1 MAEICLGLIFL
12 GLTMYAVLGGA
23 DFGAGFWDLTAGG
36 DRRGGPVRG
45 LVQRSMSPVWEAN
58 HVWLIFVLVMAWT
71 AFPLVFGAVFTTF
84 LVPLFLAALG
94 IIMRG
99 AAFALRGQAATIREA
114 RVLGATFALSSVILP
129 FFLGTVLGGIAAG
142 AVDVSDPQPSGAA
155 WTGPVAIAAGLL
167 AVLTGAYLS
176 AVFLAADARRAG
188 VPELERAF
196 RGRALGMGAVTGA
209 AALGSLLVLRSDARP
224 LFDDLTSG
232 AGLAGV
238 LISVAAGGVT
248 LALIATWRFEV
259 ARWTAAAAVA
269 AMIGGWWLA
278 TRPEV
283 LPGLTLEEAAAPD
296 ATLTALVVAVGLGLL
311 ILVPSLWYL
320 YRLVL
325 AGTLDQGY
333 EPLDQQFR
341 PSDPEPPR

>member
-1 MAEICLGLIFL
+1 MAEICLALIFL

-71 AFPLVFGAVFTTF
+71 AFPLAFGAVFTTF

-99 AAFALRGQAATIREA
+99 TAFALRGQAATIREA
-114 RVLGATFALSSVILP
+114 RVLGGIFALSSVILP

-142 AVDVSDPQPSGAA
+142 EVDAADPQPSGAA
-155 WTGPVAIAAGLL
+155 WTGPTSIAAGVL

-176 AVFLAADARRAG
+176 AVFLAADARRAEL
-188 VPELERAF
+188 PELERAF
-196 RGRALGMGAVTGA
+196 RTRALGMGAVTGA
-209 AALGSLLVLRSDARP
+209 VALGSLLVLRSDARP
-224 LFDDLTSG
+224 LFDGLTSG
-232 AGLAGV
+232 VGLVGV

-248 LALIATWRFEV
+248 LALIATWRFEL

-283 LPGLTLEEAAAPD
+283 LPGLSFREAAAPD
-296 ATLTALVVAVGLGLL
+296 ATLTALVIAVGLGLL

-325 AGTLDQGY
+325 AGTLDQSY
-333 EPLDQQFR
+333 EPLDQRFR
-341 PSDPEPPR
+341 PTDGDRP

>member
-1 MAEICLGLIFL
+1 M
-12 GLTMYAVLGGA
+12 
-23 DFGAGFWDLTAGG
+23 
-36 DRRGGPVRG
+36 
-45 LVQRSMSPVWEAN
+45 
-58 HVWLIFVLVMAWT
+58 
-71 AFPLVFGAVFTTF
+71 
-84 LVPLFLAALG
+84 PLFLAALG

-114 RVLGATFALSSVILP
+114 RVLGACFALSSVILP

-142 AVDVSDPQPSGAA
+142 EVDATDPHASGAA
-155 WTGPVAIAAGLL
+155 WTGPTSIAAGVL

-188 VPELERAF
+188 LPELERAF
-196 RGRALGMGAVTGA
+196 RARALGMGAATGA
-209 AALGSLLVLRSDARP
+209 VSLASLLVLRSDARA

-238 LISVAAGGVT
+238 LVSVVAGAVT
-248 LALIATWRFEV
+248 LVLIATWRFEL

-283 LPGLTLEEAAAPD
+283 LPGLSFREAAAPD
-296 ATLTALVVAVGLGLL
+296 STLTALVIAVGLGLL

-341 PSDPEPPR
+341 PSDPDRP

>member
-1 MAEICLGLIFL
+1 MAEICLGLIFV

-36 DRRGGPVRG
+36 DHRGGPVRG
-45 LVQRSMSPVWEAN
+45 LIQRSMSPVWEAN
-58 HVWLIFVLVMAWT
+58 HVWLIFVLVVSWT
-71 AFPLVFGAVFTTF
+71 AFPVAFGAVFTTF

-99 AAFALRGQAATIREA
+99 TAFALRGQAATIKEA
-114 RVLGATFALSSVILP
+114 RVLGAIFALSSVILP

-142 AVDVSDPQPSGAA
+142 AVDVSDPAPSNDA
-155 WTGPVAIAAGLL
+155 WTSLVAITAGVL

-176 AVFLAADARRAG
+176 AVFLAGDARRAE

-196 RGRALGMGAVTGA
+196 RTRALGIGVVTGA
-209 AALGSLLVLRSDARP
+209 ASIGALFVLRSDARS
-224 LFDDLTSG
+224 LYDGLTSG
-232 AGLAGV
+232 AGLAAV
-238 LISVAAGGVT
+238 IASVAAGIAT
-248 LALIATWRFEV
+248 LALIWTWRFGL

-269 AMIGGWWLA
+269 AVVLGWWLA
-278 TRPEV
+278 TRPDV
-283 LPGLTLEEAAAPD
+283 LPGLPLDEAASPD
-296 ATLTALVVAVGLGLL
+296 ATLTALVVSVALGLL
-311 ILVPSLWYL
+311 LLVPALLYL

-325 AGTLDQGY
+325 AGTLSQGY

-341 PSDPEPPR
+341 PTDGDGS